1 MHTCSGNLAT
11 MACGF
16 PYAIG
21 AQVAYPDRPVIAFV
35 GDGGFTMLLGELA
48 TCVK

>member
-1 MHTCSGNLAT
+1 